1 MYRTLIKSFIVSIA
15 LLIGTSACVINQ
27 TVRAVRLNE
36 DLGRKIVIVPE
47 KEGVRSSFTEA
58 YSAALKVKGLSV
70 VEKPF
75 GTPLTD
81 YPLAS
86 TYVARWSWDLATY
99 MSYAEIHIFEHG
111 REIGHALYDSRMGGG
126 RIDKKFINAEEKIN
140 ELVDQL
146 FPNGGNEN
154 AVTTEHDAEVVS
166 DAD

>member
-1 MYRTLIKSFIVSIA
+1 MYTSLIKPLVVSIA
-15 LLIGTSACVINQ
+15 LLVGTSACVINQ

-36 DLGRKIVIVPE
+36 NLGSEIVIVPE
-47 KEGVRSSFTEA
+47 KEGVRISFTEA
-58 YSAALKVKGLSV
+58 YSAALKAKGLSV

-81 YPLAS
+81 YSLAS

-99 MSYAEIHIFEHG
+99 MSYAEIHVFEHG
-111 REIGHALYDSRMGGG
+111 KEIGHVLYDSRMGGG
-126 RIDKKFINAEEKIN
+126 RIDKKFIKAEEKIN

-146 FPNGGNEN
+146 FPDGSVLSRHEEKSE
-154 AVTTEHDAEVVS
+154 ALEEL